1 MIARLVV
8 LLLCVLPAMPAGAQ
22 SLWRDGASGTSLF
35 VDSRARAV
43 NDIITVLVVESASAS
58 RSASTSLDKQSSRT
72 AAINELPGLNFQK
85 LNSGALPFLKMDVE
99 GKGTHA
105 GKGSIDSTDRVTT
118 QIAARVV
125 KVLDNGN
132 LVIEGR
138 RGVLVNDDT
147 QTTTI
152 SGVVRP
158 QDISGGNTVLST
170 QVMDAEIQ
178 LTGRGVLADTQRP
191 GIIYRFLDWLRLF

>member
-1 MIARLVV
+1 MMARLALVV
-8 LLLCVLPAMPAGAQ
+8 LCLLAAAPARAQ
-22 SLWRDGASGTSLF
+22 SLWREGAPGATLF
-35 VDSRARAV
+35 ADNRARAV
-43 NDIITVLVVESASAS
+43 NDIITILVVESASAS

-72 AAINELPGLNFQK
+72 AAINELPGLNFQH
-85 LNSGALPFLKMDVE
+85 LNSGALSFLQMDVAA
-99 GKGTHA
+99 KGQHA
-105 GKGSIDSTDRVTT
+105 GKGSIDSSDQVTT

-138 RGVLVNDDT
+138 RAVLVNDDT
-147 QTTTI
+147 QTTTV

-158 QDISGGNTVLST
+158 QDLSGANTVLST

-178 LTGRGVLADTQRP
+178 LTGRGILADTQRP
-191 GIIYRFLDWLRLF
+191 GIIYRFLDWLHLF